1 MKKCIIAILL
11 STVFCTACGS
21 GAEEIAAS
29 ESVAPAFLAT
39 SYVVKESEEKIEAGT
54 AEKETIEAESAEK
67 ESVAESKEGIVVDSN
82 FDISTCED
90 APVLSGDSREL
101 DWAMIFDENCVVIG
115 EDKYPAYMK
124 ISDFSSNITLETVNV
139 GRVSEDNP
147 NELNDYYTIY
157 YHGYRVGGIITSR
170 KADIEPEDAYI
181 YAWTFGGNND
191 MPKEK
196 VGILGISMTQSASE
210 VAEVY
215 VADELDGST
224 VNYYGVTELGDDKF
238 ACTLKHDAEFMT
250 MLTIMSD
257 ETMPGIYDFYSTK

>member
-21 GAEEIAAS
+21 GAEEASTS
-29 ESVAPAFLAT
+29 ESVAPAFSAT
-39 SYVVKESEEKIEAGT
+39 SYVVSASGETIEAGT
-54 AEKETIEAESAEK
+54 TEKE
-67 ESVAESKEGIVVDSN
+67 IVMDSN
-82 FDISTCED
+82 YDISTCED
-90 APVLSGDSREL
+90 APILSGDSREL

-124 ISDFSSNITLETVNV
+124 ISDFSSNISLETVNI
-139 GRVSEDNP
+139 GRVSEDNS
-147 NELNDYYTIY
+147 NVLNDYYTIY

-181 YAWTFGGNND
+181 YTWTFGGNND

-210 VAEVY
+210 VADVY

-224 VNYYGVTELGDDKF
+224 VNYYGVTESDDDKF
-238 ACTLKHDAEFMT
+238 ACTFKHDTDFMT

-257 ETMPGIYDFYSTK
+257 ETIPGIYDFYSTK